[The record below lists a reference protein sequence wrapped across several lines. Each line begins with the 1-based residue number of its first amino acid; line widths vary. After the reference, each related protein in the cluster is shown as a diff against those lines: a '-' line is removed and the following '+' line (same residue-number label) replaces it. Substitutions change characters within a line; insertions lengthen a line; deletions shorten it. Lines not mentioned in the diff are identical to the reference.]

1 MSMFQNIV
9 YKKRNAL
16 QRKSDVQTD
25 HHLALNMDYSRRNC
39 IKERDKDK
47 ERRKY
52 SSPDN
57 EDFVMTLR
65 QWGKQILHNVWNL
78 LNLVLQ
84 FIAEGSGH
92 I

>member
-1 MSMFQNIV
+1 MSTFQNIV
-9 YKKRNAL
+9 HQKWNAL
-16 QRKSDVQTD
+16 QRKSDVKTD
-25 HHLALNMDYSRRNC
+25 HHLVLNMDYSRRNF
-39 IKERDKDK
+39 IKERGKDK

-65 QWGKQILHNVWNL
+65 WWGKQILHNVWIL
-78 LNLVLQ
+78 LNLMLQ

>member
-1 MSMFQNIV
+1 MFQNIV
-9 YKKRNAL
+9 YKKWNAL

-25 HHLALNMDYSRRNC
+25 HHLTLNMDYSRRNC

-57 EDFVMTLR
+57 EDFVMT
-65 QWGKQILHNVWNL
+65 WDSEENKYYTMFEFSWI
-78 LNLVLQ
+78 
-84 FIAEGSGH
+84 
-92 I
+92 